1 MRACLVAVLKTVL
14 EKSFWKEFFRTFFL
28 FYVFREKKI
37 CLVELIKEYRQV
49 KQKTCLEVFFSINKV
64 FSSSNLILWIY
75 K

>member
-14 EKSFWKEFFRTFFL
+14 EKSFWKEFFRTYFL